1 MLDVL
6 FLLNCVCYMLCF
18 KQTELVAD
26 CYALSSFCCLKLKH
40 ESVLFECIVFAF
52 LCEAA
57 VKQVVRRYVTMWAYV
72 VFVFIPLTV
81 LPCWLLIR
89 KWNNVAVC
97 TLLLIPAE
105 CHISQIRPIQTFV
118 LNDLTLF
125 CVETIC
131 SNAEINLYDCVNV
144 LTIKM

>member
-6 FLLNCVCYMLCF
+6 FLLKCARYMLCF

-40 ESVLFECIVFAF
+40 ESVLFECRVFAF

-57 VKQVVRRYVTMWAYV
+57 VKQVVRRYVTMWAYILSSPCWI
-72 VFVFIPLTV
+72 FVFIPLTV
-81 LPCWLLIR
+81 FPCWLLIQ
-89 KWNNVAVC
+89 KWNDVAVR

-125 CVETIC
+125 CVETMC
-131 SNAEINLYDCVNV
+131 LDYKCNV
-144 LTIKM
+144 I